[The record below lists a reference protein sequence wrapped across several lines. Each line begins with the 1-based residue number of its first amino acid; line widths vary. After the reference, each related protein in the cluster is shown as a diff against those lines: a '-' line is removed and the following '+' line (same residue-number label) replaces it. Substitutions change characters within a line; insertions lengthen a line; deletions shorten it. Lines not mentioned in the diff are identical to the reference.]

1 MTWRSLEP
9 RQVRVRLCEDKEVKE
24 KGEEE
29 SSILILNPLQLI
41 PQFFY
46 TIGTSLYCLLA

>member
-1 MTWRSLEP
+1 M
-9 RQVRVRLCEDKEVKE
+9 RVRLCEDKEVKEKEVKE

-41 PQFFY
+41 SQFFLHKRNF
-46 TIGTSLYCLLA
+46 TVLLARLKSDP

>member
-9 RQVRVRLCEDKEVKE
+9 RQVRVRLCEDNEVKEKEDKE

-41 PQFFY
+41 PQFF
-46 TIGTSLYCLLA
+46 AQ